1 MLTTTIHNLTDD
13 EIHGIADKVRPSF
26 LASTKQMMIDNDLEQ
41 ALIDIYVPLAASLVQ
56 QTEDHHS
63 SRVIGING
71 AQGSGKTTLCTLL
84 KVVIEEGFAKRV
96 AAFSIDDI
104 YLTHAERKTL
114 AKEIH
119 PLLETRGVPGT
130 HDVKLGLDLLA
141 GLRELKSGQTISIP
155 LFDKAID
162 DRSAEENFR
171 QVTGPIDLVLFEGWC
186 VGVKAQREEAL
197 AIAVNS
203 LERLEDPDQ
212 TWRRYVN
219 KQLQKGYKELFNQID
234 FLVML
239 KIPGMTSVMEWR
251 SKQESKL
258 GRTSAQSGRKI
269 MNAAELQRFIM
280 HYERLT
286 RATLTEMPDRADLVL
301 ELDEKHLISGVKI
314 NKRTHKGM
322 A

>member
-1 MLTTTIHNLTDD
+1 MLTTTMHNLTDD

-26 LASTKQMMIDNDLEQ
+26 LAGTKQMMIDNDLEQ

-63 SRVIGING
+63 PRVIGING

-130 HDVKLGLDLLA
+130 HDVTLGLDLLA
-141 GLRELKSGQTISIP
+141 GLRELKSGQTMSIP

-212 TWRRYVN
+212 IWRSYVN
-219 KQLQKGYKELFNQID
+219 KQLQKDYKELFNQID

-286 RATLTEMPDRADLVL
+286 RATLTEMPDRADLVF